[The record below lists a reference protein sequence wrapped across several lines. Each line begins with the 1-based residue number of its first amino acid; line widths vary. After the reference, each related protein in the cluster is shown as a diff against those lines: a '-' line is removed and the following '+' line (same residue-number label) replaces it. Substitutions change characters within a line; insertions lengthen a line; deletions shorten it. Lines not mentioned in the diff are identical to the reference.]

1 MGGQK
6 FLPFEGL
13 QVKVSGE
20 VGVNEQGGGGGWRNK
35 GNRPVQI
42 QPWWEISSQKQR
54 TLTSYDG
61 FGAMRFL

>member
-35 GNRPVQI
+35 GNRPV
-42 QPWWEISSQKQR
+42 
-54 TLTSYDG
+54 
-61 FGAMRFL
+61 